1 MGMAD
6 QCMIG
11 RSEGESLLGG
21 FRHAVAVPA
30 SCGCNSDAC
39 RSVWQSSSCSFV
51 YGCCGETNTV
61 KEGGGGRRSVNISDQ
76 VKGTTNPRIPMH
88 TLSSMHTNTQM
99 VECSFRTH
107 SHPFSCWLFF
117 FLSFSAITSNTQHLY
132 GSHGSENGCRYSTQL
147 DFVYVLHK

>member
-1 MGMAD
+1 MGVAD
-6 QCMIG
+6 RCMIG

-30 SCGCNSDAC
+30 SCGCNSDAR

-51 YGCCGETNTV
+51 YGCCRDTNTV
-61 KEGGGGRRSVNISDQ
+61 KEEGKRRSVNIRDR
-76 VKGTTNPRIPMH
+76 VKGTTDPCTPMH
-88 TLSSMHTNTQM
+88 TLSSMHANTPM

-107 SHPFSCWLFF
+107 LHPFPCWHFE
-117 FLSFSAITSNTQHLY
+117 SSSAITSNTQHLH

-147 DFVYVLHK
+147 DFDYVLHK